1 MSREMSARFV
11 KQLWTGAFPL
21 GQAFWQYAV
30 AYGLSLNLVTTLAFF
45 ALLLNDANMVLVVLG
60 FVSPVPYNIF
70 MVVAVWRS
78 ADRYRGPKR
87 WAELARVG
95 TVIWMLALSAT

>member
-1 MSREMSARFV
+1 MSARFV
-11 KQLWTGAFPL
+11 KQLWTGEIPL
-21 GQAFWQYAV
+21 DRAFWLYAV
-30 AYGLSLNLVTTLAFF
+30 VYGLLLNLVTHMAFF
-45 ALLLNDANMVLVVLG
+45 ALLLNDANLVPVVLA
-60 FVSPVPYNIF
+60 FASSVPYNIF

-95 TVIWMLALSAT
+95 TVIWMLALTAV